1 MRFQTHLA
9 AALVLAVALPA
20 QAQDGVHID
29 DPYARFMPGSKA
41 GAAFLVIENDQMD
54 DDRLIGAS
62 SPAAAKVEL
71 HTHRQTADGMMQMI
85 HVTEG
90 LVVPG
95 NGTLVLERGGNHLM
109 FMGLTE
115 LPAEGST
122 VPVTLVFE
130 RAGEVTVEVPVDN
143 KREAGV
149 MMGN

>member
-1 MRFQTHLA
+1 
-9 AALVLAVALPA
+9 
-20 QAQDGVHID
+20 
-29 DPYARFMPGSKA
+29 
-41 GAAFLVIENDQMD
+41 
-54 DDRLIGAS
+54 
-62 SPAAAKVEL
+62 
-71 HTHRQTADGMMQMI
+71 MMQMI